1 MLSDLLE
8 FALSLAIFSISL
20 TTLLISGN
28 LNLQKQRKIQE
39 ILGKSGEKIEVI
51 LKGSC
56 YLPEYREITTSK
68 GSKFLCGN
76 GEVKE
81 KR

>member
-1 MLSDLLE
+1 MLSDFLE
-8 FALSLAIFSISL
+8 FILSLVILSISLAIV
-20 TTLLISGN
+20 LISGN

-39 ILGKSGEKIEVI
+39 ILNKSGEKIEVI
-51 LKGSC
+51 FKGSC
-56 YLPEYREITTSK
+56 YLPEYQEITTSK